1 MVQGKKNTR
10 APRAGTP
17 GDGLRTHPGQ
27 AVNPLMERCPPVGS
41 STLVS
46 TQDVHR
52 RQGRG
57 REMRDVDGEL
67 DFPSFREY
75 SMAEL
80 GEEFEGTDLRPTDL
94 VIMLNRTAGIGMRM
108 AEGRV
113 HRPRGLSWNAF
124 KVLYI
129 LWMVGDREQHR
140 VSALGGMSR
149 ATASAVVKTLV
160 RSGYVVQVPSE
171 VDKRTHL
178 LALTET
184 GQEVIREVFVEQND
198 LLTDWSNRL
207 THTEQDILKM
217 LLTKLMG
224 DSS

>member
-1 MVQGKKNTR
+1 MK
-10 APRAGTP
+10 
-17 GDGLRTHPGQ
+17 DI
-27 AVNPLMERCPPVGS
+27 
-41 STLVS
+41 
-46 TQDVHR
+46 
-52 RQGRG
+52 
-57 REMRDVDGEL
+57 DGEL
-67 DFPSFREY
+67 DFPSFRKH

-80 GEEFEGTDLRPTDL
+80 GREFEGTDLRPTDL
-94 VIMLNRTAGIGMRM
+94 VIMLNRAAGISLQM

-160 RSGYVVQVPSE
+160 KNGYVVQVPSE
-171 VDKRTHL
+171 VDKRTHR
-178 LALTET
+178 LALTDE
-184 GQEVIREVFVEQND
+184 GREIIQEVFREQND

-207 THTEQDILKM
+207 THMEQDILKM
-217 LLTKLMG
+217 LLTKLMDG
-224 DSS
+224 SD

>member
-1 MVQGKKNTR
+1 
-10 APRAGTP
+10 
-17 GDGLRTHPGQ
+17 
-27 AVNPLMERCPPVGS
+27 
-41 STLVS
+41 
-46 TQDVHR
+46 
-52 RQGRG
+52 
-57 REMRDVDGEL
+57 MRDVDGEL

-113 HRPRGLSWNAF
+113 HRPRRLSWNAF

-184 GQEVIREVFVEQND
+184 GQEVVREVFVEQND

>member
-1 MVQGKKNTR
+1 
-10 APRAGTP
+10 
-17 GDGLRTHPGQ
+17 
-27 AVNPLMERCPPVGS
+27 
-41 STLVS
+41 
-46 TQDVHR
+46 
-52 RQGRG
+52 
-57 REMRDVDGEL
+57 MRDVDGEL

-217 LLTKLMG
+217 LLTKLMD

>member
-1 MVQGKKNTR
+1 MAHFGLDAYVPEIAGATFDTSRSKK
-10 APRAGTP
+10 
-17 GDGLRTHPGQ
+17 GQ
-27 AVNPLMERCPPVGS
+27 VIAYALETFGIDPATAV
-41 STLVS
+41 
-46 TQDVHR
+46 
-52 RQGRG
+52 
-57 REMRDVDGEL
+57 
-67 DFPSFREY
+67 
-75 SMAEL
+75 
-80 GEEFEGTDLRPTDL
+80 
-94 VIMLNRTAGIGMRM
+94 
-108 AEGRV
+108 
-113 HRPRGLSWNAF
+113 
-124 KVLYI
+124 
-129 LWMVGDREQHR
+129 MVGDREQHR

-184 GQEVIREVFVEQND
+184 GQEVVREVFVEQND